1 MDIAGFDLNL
11 MKAFDALY
19 AERHVTRAGSRIGL
33 SQSAMS
39 GALTRLR
46 ELLGDELFVR
56 TPSGMQPTPRAHD
69 LAGPVSD
76 ALRAVGRNRL
86 ELRPFI
92 TRVQPNAMDFR
103 QATRGLG

>member
-1 MDIAGFDLNL
+1 MCALDARPLSPLSASAYDRPHGHNRLRPQPDEGL
-11 MKAFDALY
+11 DALY

-56 TPSGMQPTPRAHD
+56 TPFRHAADAPR
-69 LAGPVSD
+69 P
-76 ALRAVGRNRL
+76 
-86 ELRPFI
+86 
-92 TRVQPNAMDFR
+92 
-103 QATRGLG
+103 